1 MTENKNFENER
12 YLYGYAHVYDP
23 YTFSEPKLGEMGY
36 FTNIM
41 ESFNCNDPNLDYVYG
56 ELIDYNADCEGH
68 FYYDSYLLSVD
79 NDDYYEGRYRCGCEW
94 EDNWG
99 DRDYIEENYAFY
111 IPESSIPQEK
121 REWYRS
127 HAINVRQNNERN

>member
-1 MTENKNFENER
+1 MTETESKKFENER
-12 YLYGYAHVYDP
+12 YLYGYAYVYDP
-23 YTFSEPKLGEMGY
+23 CTHSEPKIGEMGY
-36 FTNIM
+36 FTDYM
-41 ESFNCNDPNLDYVYG
+41 DSFNLNDSNLDYVYG

-68 FYYDSYLLSVD
+68 YYSDSYLLSVD

-99 DRDYIEENYAFY
+99 ETNYIEENYAFY

-127 HAINVRQNNERN
+127 HASNVR

>member
-1 MTENKNFENER
+1 MTETENKKFENER

-23 YTFSEPKLGEMGY
+23 YTFSEPKIGEMGY
-36 FTNIM
+36 FTNNM
-41 ESFNCNDPNLDYVYG
+41 RAFDNLNDPNLDYVYG

-68 FYYDSYLLSVD
+68 YYCDSYLLSVD

-94 EDNWG
+94 KDNWG
-99 DRDYIEENYAFY
+99 DTDYIEENYAFY
-111 IPESSIPQEK
+111 IPENSISQEK

-127 HAINVRQNNERN
+127 HASNVR

>member
-1 MTENKNFENER
+1 
-12 YLYGYAHVYDP
+12 
-23 YTFSEPKLGEMGY
+23 MGY
-36 FTNIM
+36 FTDNM
-41 ESFNCNDPNLDYVYG
+41 RAFDNLKDHELYYVYG

-68 FYYDSYLLSVD
+68 YYYDSYLLSVD

-99 DRDYIEENYAFY
+99 ETDYIEANYAFY

-121 REWYRS
+121 RERYRS
-127 HAINVRQNNERN
+127 HASNVRWRNKL